1 MLTYNKACNV
11 DRDIFACCDENP
23 GDQTPG
29 GDCCYD
35 AWVKDL
41 VQVTASWRSAN
52 ADAINKEIAYKLTVE
67 ERDRLK
73 AWNSDWE
80 AVDEKADA
88 LCRQLELFVL
98 HVKKVCLVT
107 EKTNDAI
114 EILFCMT
121 EDLFIR
127 VDKLKTQ
134 FDSLMQCINCLKRPE
149 LGAGIGIMKC
159 IEDYRVKLTAVIEV
173 RDVLIRQIITVLELA
188 YGMHINICN
197 DYGLKKVLYYWRN
210 KFNCDCGHDD
220 ESQNQSQT
228 QSSNLP
234 VKMDHAGPQYK
245 HCVIEPHISL
255 PIDGDSYFSD
265 LEDDYKQVKE
275 DVDQLKKELDAARE
289 KRDALLACKQSLEKA
304 IEEVSAAN
312 KCK

>member
-1 MLTYNKACNV
+1 MLIYNKVCNV

-23 GDQTPG
+23 GDQTTG

-35 AWVKDL
+35 AWIKDL
-41 VQVTASWRSAN
+41 VQVTANWKEAN
-52 ADAINKEIAYKLTVE
+52 ANAINKEIAYKLTVE

-73 AWNSDWE
+73 AWSSDWE

-88 LCRQLELFVL
+88 LCRQLELFAL

-127 VDKLKTQ
+127 VDKLKTE
-134 FDSLMQCINCLKRPE
+134 FDSLLQCINCLKRPE

-159 IEDYRVKLTAVIEV
+159 IEDYRIKLTAVIEV

-188 YGMHINICN
+188 YGMHINICK
-197 DYGLKKVLYYWRN
+197 DHGLKEVIYYWKY
-210 KFNCDCGHDD
+210 KFNCDCPRD
-220 ESQNQSQT
+220 NQSQT

-234 VKMDHAGPQYK
+234 VKLEQGGSQHA
-245 HCVIEPHISL
+245 HCAIEPHISL

-265 LEDDYKQVKE
+265 LENDYKKVKQ
-275 DVDQLKKELDAARE
+275 DVDVLKKELDAARE